1 MIDVIIPAYNAYETI
16 ERTLKSI
23 EKQTIKSLL
32 KVYIVDDC
40 SSRDYNYLK
49 DLYDLD
55 ITIYR
60 LSKNGGPG
68 VARQY
73 ALDHSNSEY
82 IVFIDSDD
90 IFNKKRSIEILYK
103 NIKKCDM
110 VMAKTYDEYYNKH
123 IINENDLHSKI
134 YRRSFILKNSIKFN
148 ETRYHEDN
156 MFNNLVLIMGAKYK
170 IINKTLY
177 IYNNNKNSISRKS
190 FKKEFNNLE
199 ILLYNIDYINK
210 FIKNKEYDR
219 NIYAYLIYTKY
230 IYLNRFYSR
239 LNKKNRELL
248 KRWVNKYN
256 NTNIDL
262 IGGHNQKELYEIF
275 TLKKRI
281 I

>member
-73 ALDHSNSEY
+73 GIDHSNSEY